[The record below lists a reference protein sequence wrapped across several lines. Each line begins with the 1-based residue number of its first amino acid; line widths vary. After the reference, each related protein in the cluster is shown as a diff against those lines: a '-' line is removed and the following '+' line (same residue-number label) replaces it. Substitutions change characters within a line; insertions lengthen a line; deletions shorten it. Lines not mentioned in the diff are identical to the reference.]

1 MTQRPGKT
9 ADTRSLGQRGE
20 DAAAGFLERRG
31 WSVRD
36 RNYRIRE
43 GEIDIIAVKG
53 GEVSFVEVKTRR
65 SGAFGTP
72 GMAVTCAKQRKIRRT
87 AMTWLAEQDCFYETV
102 SFAVIEVYA
111 GDGRAGIRWLPDC
124 F

>member
-1 MTQRPGKT
+1 MTQRPGKA

-20 DAAAGFLERRG
+20 EAAAGFLERRG
-31 WSVRD
+31 WSIRD

-72 GMAVTCAKQRKIRRT
+72 GMAVTYAKQDSHD
-87 AMTWLAEQDCFYETV
+87 LAV
-102 SFAVIEVYA
+102 GA
-111 GDGRAGIRWLPDC
+111 GLFLRDSVLLCD
-124 F
+124 